1 MSSQTNVTPRRTR
14 DQPRP
19 AHSANRAGGNFL
31 PSRPPDSREGLHTGS
46 GVRVES
52 YEGGD
57 SHPPAPAPAGLQE
70 LTTFHFLPS
79 RRHPCRFCPYTP
91 VSRCL
96 RKQIPGASSEAN
108 PTISEN
114 APLVP
119 LPSPR
124 WIPQAG
130 VHRAY
135 AEGVPHPSPQRPANP
150 GRIWVTNQ
158 SEAPAARP
166 RGLPEAEE
174 DCGSQSRVWD
184 GLFLVGA
191 QVRATLGPWA
201 LGSQHARPG
210 SSLLLAPRRP
220 RARRG
225 SPHRRCRGR
234 RRSAQGHPDLV
245 RCQRALSHGGGGQ
258 HLRREGRR

>member
-1 MSSQTNVTPRRTR
+1 MKVCGLGAKKKKAQSLPFDPGNCGEGVGIKASSLAVFPPTPPPALPPLAAHDLNQPLNGLQPGRVSSQTNVTPRRTR

-124 WIPQAG
+124 
-130 VHRAY
+130 
-135 AEGVPHPSPQRPANP
+135 
-150 GRIWVTNQ
+150 
-158 SEAPAARP
+158 
-166 RGLPEAEE
+166 
-174 DCGSQSRVWD
+174 
-184 GLFLVGA
+184 
-191 QVRATLGPWA
+191 
-201 LGSQHARPG
+201 
-210 SSLLLAPRRP
+210 
-220 RARRG
+220 
-225 SPHRRCRGR
+225 
-234 RRSAQGHPDLV
+234 
-245 RCQRALSHGGGGQ
+245 
-258 HLRREGRR
+258 